1 MGRQAAPPVVEPELS
16 LDDVVVM
23 SPQEAVAGLREFCAT
38 NHIRITA
45 RDAAFDLFE
54 RAAKCPGQPVIVP
67 TRQSTDQTVATHE
80 CMQAITDSPVASEMA
95 ARAFDI
101 APGSR
106 FVHDMRDDACVLVNE
121 CTNAV

>member
-1 MGRQAAPPVVEPELS
+1 MGRRAAPPVVEPDVAIDTIVTMDRGQAVSEL
-16 LDDVVVM
+16 
-23 SPQEAVAGLREFCAT
+23 RKFCAA
-38 NHIRITA
+38 NDIMIEA

-67 TRQSTDQTVATHE
+67 TTQSTALTIATHE
-80 CMQAITDSPVASEMA
+80 CMQAITDSPRASEMA